1 MLARISTQNNVARV
15 WSKILLKLKVYRA
28 SLVLTIGT
36 ILVDLLLH
44 NPVFT
49 LFTVLSAGSA
59 IVYKPSR
66 KRKRQMPTWV
76 LSMVGLGTTLLLSSS
91 PVMAQTAPASGNGGI
106 FGNLPQIFSNA
117 IGNSGG
123 GTVIL
128 IFAVLEG
135 ALAAVAIF
143 TFFQGLGQAR
153 SGSDFAA
160 AMTPFFLTLLF
171 AVGCPLIITLY
182 TGNATGK

>member
-1 MLARISTQNNVARV
+1 MLARIPTQRNVSKV
-15 WSKILLKLKVYRA
+15 WSEILLKLKAYRA
-28 SLVLTIGT
+28 SLVLTSGI
-36 ILVDLLLH
+36 ILVDFLLH

-49 LFTVLSAGSA
+49 LFTALSAGSA

-66 KRKRQMPTWV
+66 KKKRQVPTWV
-76 LSMVGLGTTLLLSSS
+76 LSMVGLGTSLLLSSS
-91 PVMAQTAPASGNGGI
+91 PVMAQTTGTGNGI

-117 IGNSGG
+117 IGNTGG

-135 ALAAVAIF
+135 TLAAVAIF

-153 SGSDFAA
+153 NGSDFAS